1 MKQSDDVFFFTLI
14 DFLVQVFFFG
24 LLLFVVNQAVSA
36 KKEVQRQQEAQ
47 SLNSVMKAAG
57 VSSITELQD
66 YLTKLAPLHTLQGT
80 ADFINRLGGTEKVKE
95 AMALVTASGGV
106 EQVKL
111 KVKKYDEAYGLPPC
125 LKDEVNG
132 RTVPRTLAV
141 LRVEDSAIEI
151 LRASPDLNRL
161 LVEAGLNALDSTR
174 MSLDEFRSRFAP
186 LKARSPSCA
195 HFVEVKVATQFIN
208 PMRAVWANF
217 KVK

>member
-1 MKQSDDVFFFTLI
+1 MKHSDDVFFFTLI

-24 LLLFVVNQAVSA
+24 LLLFVVSQGVNA
-36 KKEVQRQQEAQ
+36 KKEVQREQEAQ
-47 SLNSVMKAAG
+47 RLDSVMKSAG

-66 YLTKLAPLHTLQGT
+66 YLTKLAPLQNLQGT
-80 ADFINRLGGTEKVKE
+80 ADFINRLGGPEKAKD
-95 AMALVTASGGV
+95 AMALVVAAGGV
-106 EQVKL
+106 EELKV

-125 LKDEVNG
+125 LKDELNG

-151 LRASPDLNRL
+151 LRTSPDLDKL
-161 LVEAGLNALDSTR
+161 LAEAGLSAVSSGR

>member
-24 LLLFVVNQAVSA
+24 LLLFVVSQAIGT
-36 KKEVQRQQEAQ
+36 KKEVQRAEE
-47 SLNSVMKAAG
+47 SLKLDAVIKSAG
-57 VSSITELQD
+57 VSNIAELQD
-66 YLTKLAPLHTLQGT
+66 YLTKLAPLQNLQGT
-80 ADFINRLGGTEKVKE
+80 ADFISRLGGPEKAKE
-95 AMALVTASGGV
+95 AMALVVAAGGV
-106 EQVKL
+106 EELKV

-125 LKDEVNG
+125 FKDELNG

-151 LRASPDLNRL
+151 LRTSPDLDRL
-161 LVEAGLNALDSTR
+161 LAEAGLSAVNLGR

-186 LKARSPSCA
+186 VKARSPSCA

-217 KVK
+217 RVK